1 MKKLS
6 AAILFLVIVNAA
18 IAQTTVSNPV
28 FIANPYLQVGYSP
41 SANALQLLWITPD
54 TDAEWKVEYRKGKDA
69 AWQKSGEVAFK
80 KIIVSNTPAHR
91 VYQSALGDLVSGS
104 VFDYRV
110 SKNNSVVF
118 STSAHAPK
126 SKEQP
131 YRFVVFGD
139 VGAGTKEAKEIAMG
153 VYNSKADLVLIPGD
167 IVYNNGLISEYNK
180 RFWPIYNTATVDT
193 AGVPLMSSI
202 PFVGAVGNHDL
213 VTRNLDRYPD
223 ALGYY
228 HYWQQPLNAPAG
240 KEGIAYPA
248 LTGTDENKKAF
259 LESAGKAYPSMA
271 NFSYDYGNAHWL
283 VLDADNYVDWT
294 DKELTDW
301 VTKDLE
307 NAKDAQW
314 RLVMFHQPG
323 FNSSRAHYEQQQM
336 RLLSPLFEAGKVD
349 VVFTGHV
356 HNYQRSYPLK
366 FRSDSKTGNQLVSG
380 ANKTLAGKI
389 VTGAWTL
396 DKTYNGS
403 DKTKPNGIIYLVT
416 GAGGQDLYNPEQQ
429 DDKDSWQGFTTKF
442 ISKVH
447 SFTVADVK
455 GKTLSIKQLSADG
468 KEVDSFII
476 TKD

>member
-1 MKKLS
+1 MKNFSL
-6 AAILFLVIVNAA
+6 AFFFLVMVTAGA
-18 IAQTTVSNPV
+18 AQTTATNPV

-41 SANALQLLWITPD
+41 SANALQLLWITTD
-54 TDAEWKVEYRKGKDA
+54 TDAEWKVEYKKGKNA
-69 AWQKSGEVAFK
+69 AWQKVGEIVFK
-80 KIIVSNTPAHR
+80 KIAVANIPAHR
-91 VYQSALGDLVSGS
+91 VYQSTLADLVLGS

-110 SKNNSVVF
+110 SKNNTVVF

-126 SKEQP
+126 SKDQA

-153 VYNSKADLVLIPGD
+153 IYNAKADLVLIPGD
-167 IVYNNGLISEYNK
+167 IVYNNGLVSEYNK
-180 RFWPIYNTATVDT
+180 RFWPIYNTTTVDT

-202 PFVGAVGNHDL
+202 PFVAAVGNHDL

-228 HYWQQPLNAPAG
+228 HYWQQPLNGPAG
-240 KEGIAYPA
+240 KEGVVYPA

-259 LESAGKAYPSMA
+259 LESAGKAYPAMA

-283 VLDADNYVDWT
+283 VIDADNYVDWT

-301 VTKDLE
+301 VAQDLA

-314 RLVMFHQPG
+314 RFVMYHQPG

-336 RLLSPLFEAGKVD
+336 RLLSPVFEEGKVD

-366 FRSDSKTGNQLVSG
+366 FRSDNKTGNQLVSG
-380 ANKTLAGKI
+380 PNKTFAGKI

-396 DKTYNGS
+396 DKTYNGV
-403 DKTKPNGIIYLVT
+403 DKTKPNGIIYLVS
-416 GAGGQDLYNPEQQ
+416 GAGGQGLYNKEQQ
-429 DDKDSWQGFTTKF
+429 NDKDSWQGFTTKF

-455 GKTLSIKQLSADG
+455 GKTLTIKQLSADG
-468 KEVDSFII
+468 KEVDSFVI